1 MLKQKNLLIATILVA
16 TALLTGCSKSD
27 GFSTSKT
34 SGTAGTSE
42 TNGTKATNEIN
53 ATGDR
58 TPDQEVIVI
67 NGHTLPPE
75 PDPAVNNATLL
86 GVDSNDNGVRD
97 DVERWIYTT
106 YDKPIEQAVLMQ
118 SARAYQVVIQEPEK
132 ALDNLHYILN
142 ASDCESYWSM
152 SEEDAKEKGEIFYLE
167 EYRGYSKEVKV
178 IQFDT
183 AERFLAYKKFNQT
196 LSGGV
201 YTSSSLSEWKNKCDF
216 NTTTLIKAP

>member
-1 MLKQKNLLIATILVA
+1 MAALLVA
-16 TALLTGCSKSD
+16 TALVTGCSSDENTKSEK
-27 GFSTSKT
+27 STWK
-34 SGTAGTSE
+34 
-42 TNGTKATNEIN
+42 
-53 ATGDR
+53 
-58 TPDQEVIVI
+58 PDQEVIVI

-132 ALDNLHYILN
+132 ALENLPIMQ
-142 ASDCESYWSM
+142 AATRCESYWSFR
-152 SEEDAKEKGEIFYLE
+152 AKRKGESFWLE
-167 EYRGYSKEVKV
+167 EYKDYEKEINP
-178 IQFDT
+178 IQFNT
-183 AERFLAYKKFNQT
+183 ADRFLAYKKYNQI

-201 YTSSSLSEWKNKCDF
+201 YSGDKLETWKDKCDF
-216 NTTTLIKAP
+216 NSSNLVKTP

>member
-132 ALDNLHYILN
+132 ALDNLPIMQ
-142 ASDCESYWSM
+142 AATACESYWSLK
-152 SEEDAKEKGEIFYLE
+152 AKREGEPVWIEK
-167 EYRGYSKEVKV
+167 YRNYSKEMRP
-178 IQFDT
+178 IQFNT
-183 AERFLAYKKFNQT
+183 SERYLAFEQYNQI

-201 YTSSSLSEWKNKCDF
+201 YSLVEGNKMKSKCDF
-216 NTTTLIKAP
+216 NISNFVKGL